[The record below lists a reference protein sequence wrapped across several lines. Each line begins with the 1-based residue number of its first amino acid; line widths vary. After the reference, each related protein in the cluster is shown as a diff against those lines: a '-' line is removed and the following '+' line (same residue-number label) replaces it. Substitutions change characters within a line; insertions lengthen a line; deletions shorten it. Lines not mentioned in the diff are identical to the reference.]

1 MSKKADKANLVRYI
15 VEDGMSIRDAANKAG
30 MSYSWARD
38 MLNKL
43 VEQNVI
49 ERSVY
54 REGENYDIFMED
66 NQ

>member
-1 MSKKADKANLVRYI
+1 MSWKTNLVRYI

-30 MSYSWARD
+30 ISYSWARNI
-38 MLNKL
+38 LNKL
-43 VEQNVI
+43 VEQDVI

-54 REGENYDIFMED
+54 REGENYGTFMED

>member
-1 MSKKADKANLVRYI
+1 MSKKANEANLVRYI
-15 VEDGMSIRDAANKAG
+15 VEDGMSIRNAANKAG
-30 MSYSWARD
+30 ISYSWARD

-43 VEQNVI
+43 VEQDVI

-54 REGENYDIFMED
+54 REGENYNIFMED

>member
-1 MSKKADKANLVRYI
+1 MSKKKANLVRYI
-15 VEDGMSIRDAANKAG
+15 VEDGMSIRDAANKAEI
-30 MSYSWARD
+30 SYSWARD

-43 VEQNVI
+43 VEHDVI

-54 REGENYDIFMED
+54 REGENYNTFMED

>member
-1 MSKKADKANLVRYI
+1 MSKKANKANLVRYI
-15 VEDGMSIRDAANKAG
+15 VEDGMSIRDAANKAE

-54 REGENYDIFMED
+54 REGENYYTFMED

>member
-1 MSKKADKANLVRYI
+1 MSKKANKANLVRYI

-30 MSYSWARD
+30 ISYSWARD
-38 MLNKL
+38 MLNNL
-43 VEQNVI
+43 VEQGVI

-54 REGENYDIFMED
+54 SRGKNYDQFVKD

>member
-1 MSKKADKANLVRYI
+1 MSKKKANLVRYI
-15 VEDGMSIRDAANKAG
+15 VEDGMSIRDAANKAEI
-30 MSYSWARD
+30 SYSWARD

-43 VEQNVI
+43 VEQDVI

-54 REGENYDIFMED
+54 REGENYNTFMED

>member
-1 MSKKADKANLVRYI
+1 MSWKTNLVRYI
-15 VEDGMSIRDAANKAG
+15 VEDGMSIRDAANKAEI
-30 MSYSWARD
+30 SYSWARD
-38 MLNKL
+38 ILNKL

-54 REGENYDIFMED
+54 REGENYNMFMED

>member
-1 MSKKADKANLVRYI
+1 VSWKTNLVRYI
-15 VEDGMSIRDAANKAG
+15 VEDGMSIRDAANKAEI
-30 MSYSWARD
+30 SYSWARD
-38 MLNKL
+38 ILNKL

-54 REGENYDIFMED
+54 REGENYNMFMED

>member
-1 MSKKADKANLVRYI
+1 MSKKANKANLVRYI
-15 VEDGMSIRDAANKAG
+15 VEDGMSIREAANKAEI
-30 MSYSWARD
+30 SYSWARD

-54 REGENYDIFMED
+54 REGENYNIFMED

>member
-1 MSKKADKANLVRYI
+1 MSKKKANLVRYI
-15 VEDGMSIRDAANKAG
+15 VEDGMSIRDAANKAKI
-30 MSYSWARD
+30 SYSWARD

-54 REGENYDIFMED
+54 REGENYNTFMEG

>member
-1 MSKKADKANLVRYI
+1 MSKKANKANLVRYI

-30 MSYSWARD
+30 ISYSWARD

-54 REGENYDIFMED
+54 CEGENYDMFMED

>member
-1 MSKKADKANLVRYI
+1 MSWKTNLVRYI

-30 MSYSWARD
+30 ISYSWARD
-38 MLNKL
+38 ILNRL
-43 VEQNVI
+43 VEQDVI

-54 REGENYDIFMED
+54 REGENYATFMED

>member
-1 MSKKADKANLVRYI
+1 MSGWKANLVRYI

-30 MSYSWARD
+30 ISYSWARD

-43 VEQNVI
+43 ADQGVV

-54 REGENYDIFMED
+54 REGENYDLFMED

>member
-1 MSKKADKANLVRYI
+1 VSKKKANLVRYI
-15 VEDGMSIRDAANKAG
+15 VEDGMSIRDAANKAEI
-30 MSYSWARD
+30 SYSWARD

-43 VEQNVI
+43 VEQDVI

-54 REGENYDIFMED
+54 REGENYNTFMED